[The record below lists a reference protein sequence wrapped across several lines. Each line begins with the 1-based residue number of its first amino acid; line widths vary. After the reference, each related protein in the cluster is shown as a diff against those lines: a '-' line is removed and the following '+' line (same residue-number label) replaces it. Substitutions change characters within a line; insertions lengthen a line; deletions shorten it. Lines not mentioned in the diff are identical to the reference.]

1 MTIHGEVGC
10 RLAMSKPPLSGSDD
24 IRPTTGRCGWARVCT
39 RRLMSYSRN
48 SS

>member
-10 RLAMSKPPLSGSDD
+10 RLYVEAAMSGSDD
-24 IRPTTGRCGWARVCT
+24 IRPTTGRCGCARVCT